1 MREAMSKAPAP
12 SDDPVTRLVT
22 RLHATRKEHEGHPA
36 ARRRA
41 ALARELDL
49 QLAQVPAAERNAVLE
64 RALGMLRPSAR
75 PSAGDD
81 GNPAAAKLRAEIDLI
96 RAEKEALSKER
107 DLLHATRDALLRE
120 NAKLRSELDTKATAP
135 APVVVA
141 GGSIEAFRSGLKDAI
156 AGKKVDP
163 DKLGL
168 PASEVRVFR
177 LTQELVNFIHMLE
190 RGRIAFLNE
199 VESGPSGGMGT
210 QILKGAQD
218 QVRKQILAVLNDE
231 EGSIRRLRKTMD
243 AQNRFILGVP
253 DAFQGAIPKAV
264 AALLAKI
271 DPEPILARS
280 KKILTDYERAWA
292 DFVRTHSDLSNLTP
306 DEIWDTYFKKAFKEK
321 LDGWTKADG

>member
-1 MREAMSKAPAP
+1 MSKVPAP

-22 RLHATRKEHEGHPA
+22 RLQAARKEHEGISA
-36 ARRRA
+36 GRRRA

-49 QLAQVPAAERNAVLE
+49 ELAQVPTAERNAVLE
-64 RALGMLRPSAR
+64 RALGTLRPGAR
-75 PSAGDD
+75 PSTGEGGD
-81 GNPAAAKLRAEIDLI
+81 PAAAKLRAEIDLV
-96 RAEKEALSKER
+96 RAEKDALAKER
-107 DLLHATRDALLRE
+107 DLLRATRDALLRE
-120 NAKLRSELDTKATAP
+120 NAKLRGDLDARAAAPQATA
-135 APVVVA
+135 ATAVA
-141 GGSIEAFRSGLKDAI
+141 GGSIEVFRSGLKDAI
-156 AGKKVDP
+156 AGKRVDP

-168 PASEVRVFR
+168 PAGEVRVFR

-199 VESGPSGGMGT
+199 VESGRSAGMGT
-210 QILKGAQD
+210 QMLKGAQD

-231 EGSIRRLRKTMD
+231 EGSIRKLRKTMD

-264 AALLAKI
+264 AELLAKI

-321 LDGWTKADG
+321 LDGWTKTDA

>member
-1 MREAMSKAPAP
+1 MCKVPAP

-22 RLHATRKEHEGHPA
+22 RLHAARKEHEGLSA
-36 ARRRA
+36 GRRRA
-41 ALARELDL
+41 AMARELDL

-64 RALGMLRPSAR
+64 RALGTLRPSAR
-75 PSAGDD
+75 PSAVDEGD
-81 GNPAAAKLRAEIDLI
+81 PAAARLRAEIDLV
-96 RAEKEALSKER
+96 RAEKDALAKER
-107 DLLHATRDALLRE
+107 DLLRATRDALLRE
-120 NAKLRSELDTKATAP
+120 NAKMRNDLDAKAAVP
-135 APVVVA
+135 AAIVA
-141 GGSIEAFRSGLKDAI
+141 GGSIEVFRNGLKDAI
-156 AGKKVDP
+156 AGKRVDP

-199 VESGPSGGMGT
+199 VESGRSAGMGT
-210 QILKGAQD
+210 QMLKGAQD

-231 EGSIRRLRKTMD
+231 EGSIRKLRKTMD

-264 AALLAKI
+264 AELLAKI

-280 KKILTDYERAWA
+280 KKILTDHERAWA
-292 DFVRTHSDLSNLTP
+292 DFVRTHSDLANLTP

-321 LDGWTKADG
+321 LDSWTKTDG

>member
-1 MREAMSKAPAP
+1 MSKVPAP

-22 RLHATRKEHEGHPA
+22 RLHAARKEHEGLA
-36 ARRRA
+36 AGQRRA
-41 ALARELDL
+41 ALVRELDL

-64 RALGMLRPSAR
+64 RALGTLRPSAR
-75 PSAGDD
+75 SSAGDE
-81 GNPAAAKLRAEIDLI
+81 GNPAAAKLSAEIDLV
-96 RAEKEALSKER
+96 RAEKDALAKER
-107 DLLHATRDALLRE
+107 DLLRATRDALLRE
-120 NAKLRSELDTKATAP
+120 NEKLRGELKAAP
-135 APVVVA
+135 AAATVVA
-141 GGSIEAFRSGLKDAI
+141 GGSIEVFRNGLKDAI
-156 AGKKVDP
+156 AGKRVDP

-199 VESGPSGGMGT
+199 VESGRSAGMGT
-210 QILKGAQD
+210 QMLKGAQD

-231 EGSIRRLRKTMD
+231 EGSIRKLRKTMD

-253 DAFQGAIPKAV
+253 DAFQGTIPKAV
-264 AALLAKI
+264 AELLAKI

-321 LDGWTKADG
+321 LDGWTKTEG

>member
-1 MREAMSKAPAP
+1 MSKVPAP

-22 RLHATRKEHEGHPA
+22 RLHAARKEHEGLA
-36 ARRRA
+36 AGQRRA
-41 ALARELDL
+41 ALVRELEL

-64 RALGMLRPSAR
+64 RALGTLRPSVR
-75 PSAGDD
+75 SSAGDE
-81 GNPAAAKLRAEIDLI
+81 GNPAAAKLRAEIDLV
-96 RAEKEALSKER
+96 RAEKDALAKER
-107 DLLHATRDALLRE
+107 DLLRATRDALLRE
-120 NAKLRSELDTKATAP
+120 NEKLRGDLKAPPP
-135 APVVVA
+135 AATVVA
-141 GGSIEAFRSGLKDAI
+141 GGSIEAFRNGLKDSI

-199 VESGPSGGMGT
+199 VESGRSAGMGT
-210 QILKGAQD
+210 QMLKGAQE

-231 EGSIRRLRKTMD
+231 EGSIRKLRKTMD

-253 DAFQGAIPKAV
+253 DAFQGTIPKAV
-264 AALLAKI
+264 AELLAKI

-306 DEIWDTYFKKAFKEK
+306 DEIWDTYFKKVFKEK
-321 LDGWTKADG
+321 LDGWTKTDS

>member
-1 MREAMSKAPAP
+1 MSKVPAP

-22 RLHATRKEHEGHPA
+22 RLHAARKEHEGLA
-36 ARRRA
+36 TGQRRA
-41 ALARELDL
+41 ALVRELEL
-49 QLAQVPAAERNAVLE
+49 QLAQIPAAERNAVLE
-64 RALGMLRPSAR
+64 RALGTLRPSAR
-75 PSAGDD
+75 PSGGDE
-81 GNPAAAKLRAEIDLI
+81 GNPAAAKLRAEIDLV
-96 RAEKEALSKER
+96 RAEKDALAKER
-107 DLLHATRDALLRE
+107 DLLRATRDALLRE
-120 NAKLRSELDTKATAP
+120 NAKMRGEIDAKPAAAAP
-135 APVVVA
+135 AATVVA
-141 GGSIEAFRSGLKDAI
+141 GGSIEAFRSGLRDSI
-156 AGKKVDP
+156 GGKKVDP

-199 VESGPSGGMGT
+199 VESGRSAGMGT
-210 QILKGAQD
+210 QMLKGAQE

-231 EGSIRRLRKTMD
+231 EGSIRKLRKTMD

-264 AALLAKI
+264 AELLAKI

-306 DEIWDTYFKKAFKEK
+306 EELWDTYFKKAFKEK
-321 LDGWTKADG
+321 LDSWTKTEG